1 LELLDEAV
9 EELLDEAVEELLDE
23 AVEAGASH
31 LYHVL

>member
-9 EELLDEAVEELLDE
+9 EGLLDEAVEELLDE